1 MTQEE
6 IVLKYSTGM
15 KQAILK
21 RVIPPANESVAA
33 VSRETGV
40 ATQTIYY
47 WKKQARNGTLDTEGS
62 EVKPSSRGPG
72 EKLSLLLESRGVSS
86 DQFGEWLRSHGLHS
100 EHLPLWEQELR
111 DTVSDKEKREEMHR
125 LKEENKKLKKELDR
139 KDKALSETASLLALK
154 KKQNRSGGTKRTI
167 NLCG

>member
-15 KQAILK
+15 KQAVLK

-33 VSRETGV
+33 VSRETGI

-47 WKKQARNGTLDTEGS
+47 WKKQASEGTLDMEGS
-62 EVKPSSRGPG
+62 EVKPSQRGKG
-72 EKLSLLLESRGVSS
+72 EKLNLLLESRGVSS

-111 DTVSDKEKREEMHR
+111 DTVSDKDKEKREEMHK

-139 KDKALSETASLLALK
+139 KDKALSETAALLALK
-154 KKQNRSGGTKRTI
+154 KKAESIWGDKEED
-167 NLCG
+167 

>member
-1 MTQEE
+1 M
-6 IVLKYSTGM
+6 KYSTGM

-40 ATQTIYY
+40 APQTIYY
-47 WKKQARNGTLDTEGS
+47 WKKKASEGTLDTEGS
-62 EVKPSSRGPG
+62 EVKPSQRGAG

-111 DTVSDKEKREEMHR
+111 DTVSDKDKEKREEMHK

-139 KDKALSETASLLALK
+139 KDKALSETAALLALK
-154 KKQNRSGGTKRTI
+154 KKAESIWGDNEED
-167 NLCG
+167 